1 MMIVKFT
8 DTATMFEKE
17 LEKGKKAI
25 KLNNKIQPM
34 NSRSL
39 GKSGFQET
47 RKLKEKNSYVPEMNG
62 MRMEGEDFQHKTLTN
77 PEKYKARQ
85 GQADVYEEDHVIVS
99 KKFSVE

>member
-8 DTATMFEKE
+8 DTATLFEKE

-47 RKLKEKNSYVPEMNG
+47 RRLKVTNSYVPEMNG
-62 MRMEGEDFQHKTLTN
+62 MRMEGEDFQHQTLTN
-77 PEKYKARQ
+77 QEKFKARQ
-85 GQADVYEEDHVIVS
+85 GQADIYEEDHAIVS
-99 KKFSVE
+99 KKFPVE